1 MKFPARKLLL
11 RSTIAL
17 LSATAILGVISVL
30 WPGLGEAGSR
40 LLAST
45 AAADA
50 ASILA
55 LCCTGAA
62 VSGPHRAVQVTG
74 IASAC
79 SGLAASL
86 YLIWSSSVAGGS
98 PEAILRAA
106 AVLWILATA
115 SAHVALMLGTL
126 GWRRRGRPARIL
138 VAGTVLCT
146 AAAAELIAN
155 YALFPGFEP
164 GNGYG
169 RALAV
174 ILILD
179 VLGTI
184 LIMLMHRFGQPHPG
198 AMPPAPAPDPLAPE
212 GTSGPARLQA
222 VGCEVRSKT

>member
-1 MKFPARKLLL
+1 MTFPARKLLL
-11 RSTIAL
+11 RITIAL
-17 LSATAILGVISVL
+17 LSATATLGVISVL
-30 WPGLGEAGSR
+30 WGGSLGEAGPR

-45 AAADA
+45 AGADA

-62 VSGPHRAVQVTG
+62 VSAPHRAVQVTG

-79 SGLAASL
+79 AALAAGL
-86 YLIWSSSVAGGS
+86 YLTWSSTTADGPGDVI
-98 PEAILRAA
+98 PRAA
-106 AVLWILATA
+106 AVLWILAAA
-115 SAHVALMLGTL
+115 SAHAALMLG
-126 GWRRRGRPARIL
+126 WRRHSQPARIL

-146 AAAAELIAN
+146 AVAAELIAN

-164 GNGYG
+164 GSGYR

-184 LIMLMHRFGQPHPG
+184 LIMLIRRFGQSRPG
-198 AMPPAPAPDPLAPE
+198 ATPPHAPARNPSPSPPDAELPASTPA
-212 GTSGPARLQA
+212 SPARM
-222 VGCEVRSKT
+222 